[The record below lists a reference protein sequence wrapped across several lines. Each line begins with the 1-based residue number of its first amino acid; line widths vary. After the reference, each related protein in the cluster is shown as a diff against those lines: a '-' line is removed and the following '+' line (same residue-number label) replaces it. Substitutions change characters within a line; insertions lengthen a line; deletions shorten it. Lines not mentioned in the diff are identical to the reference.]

1 MKSLM
6 NMALVVLAVTLLA
19 SGCTDAKTVTVP
31 NLVGESEDSAKQL
44 VEQRELIFS
53 STKEYD
59 GDVSKGDVISQ
70 DPSKGATVS
79 AGSEIEAV
87 ISKGI
92 GRRSIGDELE
102 EVNTGGGWETRCTAP
117 WMGDSCPHSAY
128 H

>member
-6 NMALVVLAVTLLA
+6 SMILVFSAVTFLV
-19 SGCTDAKTVTVP
+19 SGCADAKIVTVP

-59 GDVSKGDVISQ
+59 GDVPKGDVISQ
-70 DPSKGATVS
+70 DPSGETTVS
-79 AGSEIEAV
+79 VGSEVEV
-87 ISKGI
+87 VVSKGI
-92 GRRSIGDELE
+92 GRRDAGPELE
-102 EVNTGGGWETRCTAP
+102 KRNTGRGWVTYCTNP
-117 WMGDSCPHSAY
+117 EMGDSCPHSDY